1 MNNKC
6 LKIFDRWAE
15 RYDEDIKKAERHGDW
30 LYRDYSKILKTILLK
45 IKKHCMPNSS
55 KTIIDIGAGTG
66 NLLLMAYEHG
76 YSIIGVEPSERMRVK
91 IKNKGFHGQV
101 IAGDFLNL
109 PFKLSS
115 VDIIV
120 SSYAWHHL
128 TPQKKIKSISEMK
141 RVLKKNGI
149 IIIADLMFASQSER
163 QRLLSKLRHQKEF
176 DLIADIESEYY
187 GDIET
192 LAGVFRKQGFIFG
205 SKQLTDLVWIIEAQL
220 STHKNKLR

>member
-1 MNNKC
+1 MNKKDI
-6 LKIFDRWAE
+6 KIFDRWAD
-15 RYDEDIKKAERHGDW
+15 RYDEDIKMAERHGDW
-30 LYRDYSKILKTILLK
+30 LYRDYSKVLKVILLK
-45 IKKHCMPNSS
+45 IKKHCLPNSR

-66 NLLLMAYEHG
+66 NLILMAYDYG
-76 YSIIGVEPSERMRVK
+76 YSIIGVEPSERMRAK

-149 IIIADLMFASQSER
+149 IIIADLMFASQFEK
-163 QRLLSKLRHQKEF
+163 QKLLSKLRRQKKF

-192 LAGVFRKQGFIFG
+192 LTVAFNKQGFIFR

-220 STHKNKLR
+220 STHKNKLL